1 MIIKVINGQLRSVY
15 SKKELEEQGGDNM
28 GIDKDI
34 LLESLR
40 VNLEKVQK
48 DKMLLENKE
57 IEIKKQ
63 IDKITQGE

>member
-1 MIIKVINGQLRSVY
+1 MPEDDIA
-15 SKKELEEQGGDNM
+15 KEV
-28 GIDKDI
+28 

-48 DKMLLENKE
+48 EKSELEDKEL
-57 IEIKKQ
+57 EIKKQ